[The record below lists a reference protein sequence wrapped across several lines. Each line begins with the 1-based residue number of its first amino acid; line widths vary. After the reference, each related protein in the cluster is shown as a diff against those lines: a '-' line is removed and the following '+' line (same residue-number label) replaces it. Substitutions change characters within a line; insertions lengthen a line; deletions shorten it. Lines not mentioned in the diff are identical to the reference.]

1 MFKWRSNRINQEDK
15 LHSSSHEFC
24 FVYLS
29 SSLFLSLLL
38 HTHLHLLIRFCI
50 YLSTKKFTNPSQPQT
65 LFLSLASL
73 SHFFSYL
80 ISMETTNHLF
90 RSHFFVLSW
99 IILCIT
105 VLLPSFFFLISD
117 VIPNLLR
124 FYYFSLPFEHSSSL

>member
-29 SSLFLSLLL
+29 SSLFLSPFTHTSTSTYSLL
-38 HTHLHLLIRFCI
+38 
-50 YLSTKKFTNPSQPQT
+50 YLSLHQKIHQSKPTPNVIFISCVS
-65 LFLSLASL
+65 FS
-73 SHFFSYL
+73 FFSYL